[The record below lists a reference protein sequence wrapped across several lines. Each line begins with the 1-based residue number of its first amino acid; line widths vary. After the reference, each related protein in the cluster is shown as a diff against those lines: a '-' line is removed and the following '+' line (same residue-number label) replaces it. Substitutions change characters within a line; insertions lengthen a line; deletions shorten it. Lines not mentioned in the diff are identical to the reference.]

1 MNILEII
8 KKAPKDHVYY
18 CTIFG
23 DCNCNVSD
31 DDEYPIRCDILSEAY
46 GITLSFLITK
56 DGKYFEDTPDSECVL
71 FPSRD
76 NRDWEAFERELMG
89 ITEGRQ
95 YVLRRVFGEEE
106 LPLSTEIEFEGGGQA
121 VFDSFCGISEINLD
135 HEYYKNHPYI
145 DFQIDGKEYKVS
157 TEDMKR
163 LAMNSTK
170 DMKERLCVVEK
181 GNDEY
186 SINIEDKEKNVSG
199 KSFSNNTFDG
209 TAEIV
214 SIPDRPMMA
223 AVIMSG
229 MLAGGCKDK
238 DAAFVNKALNKAL
251 HLADLILD
259 ETETKTKEE

>member
-1 MNILEII
+1 MNIVEII
-8 KKAPKDHVYY
+8 KKAPEDHMYW
-18 CTIFG
+18 CTLFG
-23 DCNCNVSD
+23 SCRIELSENKNDN
-31 DDEYPIRCDILSEAY
+31 YPIRVYGAKDAMFTKSGRFFPDAY
-46 GITLSFLITK
+46 
-56 DGKYFEDTPDSECVL
+56 DGECLL
-71 FPSRD
+71 FPSKD

-106 LPLSTEIEFEGGGQA
+106 LPLSTEIEIDGGGKA
-121 VFDSFCGISEINLD
+121 VFSSFCGISGINLD
-135 HEYYKNHPYI
+135 HEYYKEHPYI
-145 DFQIDGKEYKVS
+145 NFQIDGKEYKVS
-157 TEDMKR
+157 IEDMKR

-170 DMKERLCVVEK
+170 DIKERFCVVDSDK
-181 GNDEY
+181 H
-186 SINIEDKEKNVSG
+186 SINIEDKEKDVSG
-199 KSFSNNTFDG
+199 KSFFDNTFDG

-238 DAAFVNKALNKAL
+238 GAALVNKAL

-259 ETETKTKEE
+259 ETETKEE

>member
-8 KKAPKDHVYY
+8 KKAPEDHVYY
-18 CTIFG
+18 SSLIGECHVDIIKCK
-23 DCNCNVSD
+23 D
-31 DDEYPIRCDILSEAY
+31 YPIIATNINNEMSVSLSEN
-46 GITLSFLITK
+46 
-56 DGKYFEDTPDSECVL
+56 GKYIIDSEIPEGERVL

-121 VFDSFCGISEINLD
+121 VFDRVCGISGINLD

-157 TEDMKR
+157 IEDIKR
-163 LAMNSTK
+163 LVPSDVK
-170 DMKERLCVVEK
+170 DVKERFRIVEK
-181 GNDEY
+181 GDDKYNID
-186 SINIEDKEKNVSG
+186 IEDKEKDVSG
-199 KSFSNNTFDG
+199 KSFFDNTFDG

-238 DAAFVNKALNKAL
+238 GAALVNKAL
-251 HLADLILD
+251 HLADLILN

>member
-8 KKAPKDHVYY
+8 KKAPEDHVYY
-18 CTIFG
+18 SPLIGECHVDIIKCK
-23 DCNCNVSD
+23 D
-31 DDEYPIRCDILSEAY
+31 YPIIATEMNNEMSVSLSEN
-46 GITLSFLITK
+46 
-56 DGKYFEDTPDSECVL
+56 GKYIIDSEIPEGECVL

>member
-1 MNILEII
+1 MNILEVI

-18 CTIFG
+18 CTVIG
-23 DCNCNVSD
+23 DCNVEIIENTVFPITVRNVNNEGSVG
-31 DDEYPIRCDILSEAY
+31 L
-46 GITLSFLITK
+46 TK
-56 DGKYFEDTPDSECVL
+56 EGKYFDDCISSGECIL

-95 YVLRRVFGEEE
+95 YVLRRAFGEEE

-121 VFDSFCGISEINLD
+121 VFDRFCGISGINLD
-135 HEYYKNHPYI
+135 HEYYKKHPYI
-145 DFQIDGKEYKVS
+145 DFEIDGKEYKVS
-157 TEDMKR
+157 IEDIKR
-163 LAMNSTK
+163 LVPSDVK
-170 DMKERLCVVEK
+170 DVKERFRIVEK
-181 GNDEY
+181 GDDKY
-186 SINIEDKEKNVSG
+186 NIDIKDKEKDISG
-199 KSFSNNTFDG
+199 KSFSDNTFDG
-209 TAEIV
+209 TAEMV

-229 MLAGGCKDK
+229 MLARGSKDK
-238 DAAFVNKALNKAL
+238 GAVLVNKAV

>member
-18 CTIFG
+18 CTVFG
-23 DCNCNVSD
+23 DCNCSGSD
-31 DDEYPIRCDILSEAY
+31 DDGYPIRCDILSEAG
-46 GITLSFLITK
+46 GITLSFFITK

-106 LPLSTEIEFEGGGQA
+106 LPLSTEIEFERGGKA
-121 VFDSFCGISEINLD
+121 VLSRFCGISGINLD
-135 HEYYKNHPYI
+135 HEYYKKHPYI

-163 LAMNSTK
+163 LA
-170 DMKERLCVVEK
+170 L
-181 GNDEY
+181 GNADNKTEH
-186 SINIEDKEKNVSG
+186 ISG
-199 KSFSNNTFDG
+199 QSFDG
-209 TAEIV
+209 TDEMV

-223 AVIMSG
+223 AVIISG
-229 MLAGGCKDK
+229 MLARGSKDK
-238 DAAFVNKALNKAL
+238 GAILVNKAL

-259 ETETKTKEE
+259 ETETKEE

>member
-18 CTIFG
+18 CTVIG
-23 DCNCNVSD
+23 ECRCELYEDNLSYPINCFLAGIKND
-31 DDEYPIRCDILSEAY
+31 DD
-46 GITLSFLITK
+46 GISLTS
-56 DGKYFEDTPDSECVL
+56 DGKFYEYEEYSDSECIL

-95 YVLRRVFGEEE
+95 YVLRRAFGEEE

-121 VFDSFCGISEINLD
+121 VFDSFCGISGINLD
-135 HEYYKNHPYI
+135 HEYYKEHPYI
-145 DFQIDGKEYKVS
+145 NFQIDGKEYKVS
-157 TEDMKR
+157 IKDVKR
-163 LAMNSTK
+163 LAM
-170 DMKERLCVVEK
+170 
-181 GNDEY
+181 GNADGKAEH
-186 SINIEDKEKNVSG
+186 ISG
-199 KSFSNNTFDG
+199 QSFDG

-238 DAAFVNKALNKAL
+238 DAALVNKALHKAL

-259 ETETKTKEE
+259 ETETKEE

>member
-1 MNILEII
+1 MKNILEVI
-8 KKAPKDHVYY
+8 KKAPEDHVYY
-18 CTIFG
+18 SPLIGECHVDIIKCK
-23 DCNCNVSD
+23 D
-31 DDEYPIRCDILSEAY
+31 YPIIATRMNNEMSVSLSEN
-46 GITLSFLITK
+46 
-56 DGKYFEDTPDSECVL
+56 GKYIIDSEIPEGECVL

-76 NRDWEAFERELMG
+76 NRDWEAFERELEGTKEAMQYVPVSENGVLSGYYQVVG
-89 ITEGRQ
+89 IT
-95 YVLRRVFGEEE
+95 
-106 LPLSTEIEFEGGGQA
+106 
-121 VFDSFCGISEINLD
+121 EINLD
-135 HEYYKNHPYI
+135 HEYYKEFPYI
-145 DFQIDGKEYKVS
+145 YFQIDGEKHRVS
-157 TEDMKR
+157 TEEIKR

-238 DAAFVNKALNKAL
+238 DAALVNKALHKAL
-251 HLADLILD
+251 HLADLIIG
-259 ETETKTKEE
+259 ETKEE

>member
-1 MNILEII
+1 MKNILEVI
-8 KKAPKDHVYY
+8 KKAPKDHVYW
-18 CTIFG
+18 CTLFG
-23 DCNCNVSD
+23 ECKVEID
-31 DDEYPIRCDILSEAY
+31 DTDNTYPITIRIKNDLY
-46 GITLSFLITK
+46 FITA
-56 DGKYFEDTPDSECVL
+56 DGRYHQKYDGECVL

-76 NRDWEAFERELMG
+76 NRDWEAFERDLMG

-106 LPLSTEIEFEGGGQA
+106 LPLSIEIEFEGGGKA
-121 VFDSFCGISEINLD
+121 VLSRFCGISGINLD
-135 HEYYKNHPYI
+135 HEYYKEHPYI

-157 TEDMKR
+157 IEDMRR
-163 LAMNSTK
+163 LAI
-170 DMKERLCVVEK
+170 
-181 GNDEY
+181 GNTDGKAEHM
-186 SINIEDKEKNVSG
+186 SG
-199 KSFSNNTFDG
+199 QSFDG

-238 DAAFVNKALNKAL
+238 GAALVNKAL